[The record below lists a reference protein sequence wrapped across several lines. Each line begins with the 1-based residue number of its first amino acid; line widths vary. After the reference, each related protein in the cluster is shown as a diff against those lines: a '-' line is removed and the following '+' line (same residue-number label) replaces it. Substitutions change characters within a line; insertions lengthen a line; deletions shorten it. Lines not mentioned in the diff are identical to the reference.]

1 MDSFLLYRGSSAET
15 KKSYLF
21 QRDILKDL
29 NLDVLFKTMAR
40 GDDFLYQ
47 AAKKVMMIPLQTP
60 EEICYRQEIIR
71 DFWDNSTFLDELYEC
86 TVKQQREVRIFK
98 EEMEK
103 NRTRSVKKTSEIL
116 EKLSFL
122 TQSQKVLTDLREL
135 LKKYRENLHS
145 EGLCGLLDR
154 LTEEPLEELMEKLED
169 MDFFVSGGEIGY
181 TLQFG
186 GGLKISEARVNYCMS
201 RQEERPKNKQRTL
214 QKLFLKYVKKN
225 TMIYRNNEE
234 LATDIERLKELSIL
248 QMLAVLQPYLDNVL
262 HFLEQLA
269 LEVAFYKGV
278 LNFKTRMWELSISL
292 CQPEPLPG
300 DSNTISFDKLYE
312 LTMAI
317 HVQRMPVG
325 NTLSL
330 PDTMLT
336 LITGANQGGKST
348 FLRSYGIALLLM
360 QCGMPVP
367 AKSFRAPVYRQIFTH
382 FTRREDEHLN
392 SGRLREELK
401 RMSEMVQVAEPGCI
415 FLLNESFASTTE
427 KEGAKIAEGI
437 LQAFYEKR
445 VCVMMVT
452 HLFQLSRK
460 LYQQKLKGVAFLL
473 AERKQDG
480 TRTYRILPGAPEHTS
495 YGTDLFKVL
504 EDL

>member
-1 MDSFLLYRGSSAET
+1 MDSFLLYRDSSAET

-47 AAKKVMMIPLQTP
+47 ATKKIMMIPLRTP
-60 EEICYRQEIIR
+60 EEIRYRQDIIQ
-71 DFWDNSTFLDELYEC
+71 DFWENSTFLDELYEC

-122 TQSQKVLTDLREL
+122 TQSQRALTDLREL

-154 LTEEPLEELMEKLED
+154 LEKEPLEELMEKLED

-186 GGLKISEARVNYCMS
+186 GGLKINEARVNYCVNT
-201 RQEERPKNKQRTL
+201 QEERAKNKQGTFE
-214 QKLFLKYVKKN
+214 KLFLKYVKKN
-225 TMIYRNNEE
+225 TMVYRNNEE

-248 QMLAVLQPYLDNVL
+248 QMLAVLQPYLEDVL
-262 HFLEQLA
+262 HFLEQLS
-269 LEVAFYKGV
+269 LEVAFYRGV
-278 LNFKTRMWELSISL
+278 LNFRTRMWELSISL
-292 CQPEPLPG
+292 CQPEPQPVG
-300 DSNTISFDKLYE
+300 SNTTSFEKLYE

-330 PDTMLT
+330 PDTVLT

-367 AKSFRAPVYRQIFTH
+367 AKAFRAPV
-382 FTRREDEHLN
+382 
-392 SGRLREELK
+392 
-401 RMSEMVQVAEPGCI
+401 
-415 FLLNESFASTTE
+415 
-427 KEGAKIAEGI
+427 
-437 LQAFYEKR
+437 
-445 VCVMMVT
+445 
-452 HLFQLSRK
+452 
-460 LYQQKLKGVAFLL
+460 
-473 AERKQDG
+473 
-480 TRTYRILPGAPEHTS
+480 
-495 YGTDLFKVL
+495 
-504 EDL
+504 